1 MTVTRELV
9 RRRLL
14 AAGSSLRVRNY
25 RLYTVGQSVSVAGN
39 FMQTLAIA
47 FLTLH
52 LTGSGSAL
60 GLAVGIRLLPYL
72 VAGPISGVIADRH
85 DKRRMLLFTQ
95 TACALCSAVF
105 GVLALTGWMTYPLLL
120 GLSFLLGC
128 LTVFD
133 NPARQS
139 IISELVEDADLSNAI
154 ILSSVLINLARV
166 LGSAV
171 GGALVAII
179 GIPACFFCNAASFG
193 SVIVS
198 LVMMRPSEMFR
209 SERAP
214 RAPGQVREGVRYALT
229 TRDLAITLLMI
240 IVTGTLAWE
249 FPTTLPLLATDAF
262 AGNAATYSALVTAMS
277 VGSIVGGLVAAGRR
291 AASTPF
297 TLSLTA
303 AAWGST
309 MILAALAPTIVPAL
323 VALALV
329 GFASIAFNSGAKAN
343 LQLTARADMRGRV
356 MALWAMCWGGSTVIG
371 APLMGWIAQ
380 EFGSRWGLLA
390 GGIPTLILGLALL
403 PLLRRE
409 DRNLRGHH
417 PGPDDEPDDPR
428 ADPYPDPTVGPPAG

>member
-1 MTVTRELV
+1 MTFASASV

-25 RLYTVGQSVSVAGN
+25 RLYTVGQSISVAGN

-95 TACALCSAVF
+95 TACAICSALF
-105 GVLALTGWMTYPLLL
+105 GVLALTGLMTYPLLL
-120 GLSFLLGC
+120 GLSFVLGC

-139 IISELVEDADLSNAI
+139 IISELVDDVDLSNAI

-166 LGSAV
+166 LGSGV

-193 SVIVS
+193 FVIVS
-198 LVMMRPSEMFR
+198 LMMMRPAEMFR

-214 RAPGQVREGVRYALT
+214 RARGQAREGMRYAFT

-262 AGNAATYSALVTAMS
+262 AGNAATYSALVMAMS
-277 VGSIVGGLVAAGRR
+277 IGSIVGGLIVAGRR
-291 AASTPF
+291 SASSTF

-303 AAWGST
+303 VAWGAT
-309 MILAALAPTIVPAL
+309 MIFAALAPTFVL
-323 VALALV
+323 ALAALSLV
-329 GFASIAFNSGAKAN
+329 GFASIAFNASAKAA
-343 LQLTARADMRGRV
+343 LQLTSRPDMRGRV

-371 APLMGWIAQ
+371 APLVGWIAQ

-390 GGIPTLILGLALL
+390 GGIPTVVLGLALL
-403 PLLRRE
+403 PLLRRHGLAAHGGSP
-409 DRNLRGHH
+409 R
-417 PGPDDEPDDPR
+417 PDDERNEPSID
-428 ADPYPDPTVGPPAG
+428 T